1 MILVLLLTVLFA
13 SGSYA
18 GIAVPGSDAA
28 LRAAGDAA
36 VSNYV
41 NSVADGTTNYV
52 NSVAAGMTNYVN
64 SVADGTTNYVN
75 SVADGTTNYVNSVA
89 DGTTNYVNSVA
100 AGTTNYVGTVAAT
113 NVNLHAQVVAGTNV
127 LGHVTNVRVSYT
139 NNLLY
144 FIGTPG
150 CTGVVFRFYTTGG
163 AVTNVLVGGG
173 L

>member
-36 VSNYV
+36 VS
-41 NSVADGTTNYV
+41 
-52 NSVAAGMTNYVN
+52 
-64 SVADGTTNYVN
+64 NYVN

>member
-52 NSVAAGMTNYVN
+52 NSVAAGM
-64 SVADGTTNYVN
+64 
-75 SVADGTTNYVNSVA
+75 TNYVNSVA

>member
-52 NSVAAGMTNYVN
+52 NSVAAGM
-64 SVADGTTNYVN
+64 
-75 SVADGTTNYVNSVA
+75 TNYVNSVA

-150 CTGVVFRFYTTGG
+150 CTGVVFRFYTAGG